1 MNRLLLSLAVAF
13 APVALADLIAS
24 SEAECRQKKAGD
36 ACRADLGEGVCT
48 PAKCS
53 RNDYS
58 DGPPPKQKLVD
69 CLKCLAPAADAGPP
83 AAADAGTPA
92 KKTKAK
98 Q

>member
-1 MNRLLLSLAVAF
+1 MTRLLLAVALAF
-13 APVALADLIAS
+13 APVAFADLIPS

-36 ACRADLGEGVCT
+36 ACRADTSEGVCT

-69 CLKCLAPAADAGPP
+69 CLKCLAPAT
-83 AAADAGTPA
+83 DAGTAPT
-92 KKTKAK
+92 KKSKK
-98 Q
+98 